1 VSDKA
6 VTRPAPGKLRTYPH
20 RSLTSGELS
29 RAARA
34 CLENAEALLS
44 DAELLLEH
52 GRGARAMAIAAT
64 GFQEAGKGRVCLG
77 LIEDDPSFA
86 RYKDWK
92 AFWREMW
99 TDHRGRGLEGISV
112 SGERPKVQLEQFIQL
127 AGQAKASELS
137 ETLESVRQL
146 GLYVNVFEPY
156 EPKAPADVVSPSAT
170 IRHARD
176 LVRHFRI
183 QLLEVRAHHDRLTI
197 RWMARQL
204 RSDLDRLSARKAAK
218 A

>member
-1 VSDKA
+1 
-6 VTRPAPGKLRTYPH
+6 VTSLVPGKLRTYPR

-34 CLENAEALLS
+34 SLENAEALLS

-64 GFQEAGKGRVCLG
+64 GFQEAGKARVCLG
-77 LIEDDPSFA
+77 LIEDDPRFA

-112 SGERPKVQLEQFIQL
+112 SGGRPKEQLEQFIQL

-137 ETLESVRQL
+137 ETLESV
-146 GLYVNVFEPY
+146 FEPY
-156 EPKAPADVVSPSAT
+156 EPKAPADVVSPNAT
-170 IRHARD
+170 LRHAQD
-176 LVRHFRI
+176 LIRHFRV

-204 RSDLDRLSARKAAK
+204 RSDLDRLSVRQAPAK
-218 A
+218 PQFRNADRG